1 MELKKEE
8 KDEKLDG
15 DAALNKLFKDIY
27 GNADEDTRRAM
38 NKSFQVGEVTYGSLA
53 SSSRCHW
60 HSSNGLLRQSSAWCP
75 YSSSWLQSAMRCRPP
90 HILSCLCALSDPASG
105 QAVLPG
111 CWGCDAGPSLGSA
124 LSKSSKCKARW
135 FVHNPCT

>member
-38 NKSFQVGEVTYGSLA
+38 NKSFQVGVVAYGSLA
-53 SSSRCHW
+53 SSSKGHW
-60 HSSNGLLRQSSAWCP
+60 HSSRGLLHHSSAAWSD
-75 YSSSWLQSAMRCRPP
+75 SSSWLAICNAM
-90 HILSCLCALSDPASG
+90 
-105 QAVLPG
+105 
-111 CWGCDAGPSLGSA
+111 
-124 LSKSSKCKARW
+124 
-135 FVHNPCT
+135 

>member
-38 NKSFQVGEVTYGSLA
+38 NKSFQVGAVAYGSLA
-53 SSSRCHW
+53 SSSKGHW
-60 HSSNGLLRQSSAWCP
+60 QSSRGLLHRSSAAWP
-75 YSSSWLQSAMRCRPP
+75 DSSSWLAICNAM
-90 HILSCLCALSDPASG
+90 
-105 QAVLPG
+105 
-111 CWGCDAGPSLGSA
+111 
-124 LSKSSKCKARW
+124 
-135 FVHNPCT
+135 

>member
-38 NKSFQVGEVTYGSLA
+38 NKSFQVGGVAYSSSA
-53 SSSRCHW
+53 SSSRYHQP
-60 HSSNGLLRQSSAWCP
+60 SSRGLLRQYTALYP
-75 YSSSWLQSAMRCRPP
+75 YSSSWVQSAMRCRP
-90 HILSCLCALSDPASG
+90 IFCLDP
-105 QAVLPG
+105 
-111 CWGCDAGPSLGSA
+111 GPFNTG
-124 LSKSSKCKARW
+124 
-135 FVHNPCT
+135 V

>member
-38 NKSFQVGEVTYGSLA
+38 NKRSPLPNVPHRT
-53 SSSRCHW
+53 
-60 HSSNGLLRQSSAWCP
+60 SAP
-75 YSSSWLQSAMRCRPP
+75 PHQGPVAKQQGPDAPNSAFSPDRSSWLQLAM
-90 HILSCLCALSDPASG
+90 
-105 QAVLPG
+105 
-111 CWGCDAGPSLGSA
+111 
-124 LSKSSKCKARW
+124 
-135 FVHNPCT
+135 